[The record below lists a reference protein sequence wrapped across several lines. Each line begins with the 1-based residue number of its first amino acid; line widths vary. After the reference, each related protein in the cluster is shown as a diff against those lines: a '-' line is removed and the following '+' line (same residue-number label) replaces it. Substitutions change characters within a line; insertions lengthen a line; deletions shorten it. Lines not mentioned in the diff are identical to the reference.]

1 VPHPGQKNEHRILS
15 KNSHLQNEK
24 SIAWDEVLNDLKT
37 IEAIIHSPDPPK
49 EELLK
54 DFV

>member
-24 SIAWDEVLNDLKT
+24 SIAWDEILNDLKN
-37 IEAIIHSPDPPK
+37 IEAILHTSKPSN
-49 EELLK
+49 EELT
-54 DFV
+54 DFFK